1 MNSKVNKC
9 NGGIR
14 SGERINSQIIA
25 SRDEVEQYATNIDH
39 QRVGFSTPRSRY
51 HLPPTTPRSHFVERD
66 NRDKKIKDTAEH
78 FVWIVVS
85 LLTLSIILYYL
96 IINHGTERK
105 MLRERVS
112 LPNKSKIIVER
123 DVDRTPYNVMFQ
135 FERAHWINNG
145 PEIDDLM
152 EISQMLSDKEVS
164 AADLRKAIAIMHTK
178 VNRYDE
184 FTDKCNFVLT
194 SMREVYEDA
203 EDFKWI
209 CSDNSLTQANL
220 DWYLSKERAHW
231 INNGPEKD
239 NLIGIV
245 RMLSDEKVS
254 VDDLRK
260 AIAIMPTEV
269 FPEVHDNRY
278 DEFAEKCNY
287 VFTSITYFPAESEK
301 TSGDIDSVS
310 RYWKHLHDAENL
322 IQWICS
328 DSSLTAATK

>member
-1 MNSKVNKC
+1 MNSKVKSSS
-9 NGGIR
+9 GGIR
-14 SGERINSQIIA
+14 RSEKRINSQIIA

-39 QRVGFSTPRSRY
+39 QRVGLSTPRSRY
-51 HLPPTTPRSHFVERD
+51 HLPPTTPKSHFVCD
-66 NRDKKIKDTAEH
+66 NRDKKIKDKAKH
-78 FVWIVVS
+78 FVWIVAS

-96 IINHGTERK
+96 IINHGIKRK

-112 LPNKSKIIVER
+112 LPDKSKIEVER
-123 DVDRTPYNVMFQ
+123 DVDRTPKLYNVMFQ

-184 FTDKCNFVLT
+184 FTDKCTFVLN

-203 EDFKWI
+203 EEFHWI

-220 DWYLSKERAHW
+220 NWYLSKERAHW
-231 INNGPEKD
+231 VNNGPEKD
-239 NLIGIV
+239 NLMGIA
-245 RMLSDEKVS
+245 RMLSDKNVS
-254 VDDLRK
+254 ATDIRK

-269 FPEVHDNRY
+269 FPKVNDNR
-278 DEFAEKCNY
+278 
-287 VFTSITYFPAESEK
+287 
-301 TSGDIDSVS
+301 
-310 RYWKHLHDAENL
+310 
-322 IQWICS
+322 
-328 DSSLTAATK
+328 

>member
-9 NGGIR
+9 SGGIR
-14 SGERINSQIIA
+14 SEERINSQIIA

-51 HLPPTTPRSHFVERD
+51 HLPPTTPKSHFVERD
-66 NRDKKIKDTAEH
+66 NRDKKIKDTAKH

-85 LLTLSIILYYL
+85 FLTLSIILYYL
-96 IINHGTERK
+96 INSSMSKRK
-105 MLRERVS
+105 MLRE
-112 LPNKSKIIVER
+112 PDKSKIIVER
-123 DVDRTPYNVMFQ
+123 DVDRTPKAYNVMFQ

-164 AADLRKAIAIMHTK
+164 ATDLRKAIAIMHTK

-209 CSDNSLTQANL
+209 CSNNSLTQANL

-231 INNGPEKD
+231 TNNGPEKD
-239 NLIGIV
+239 NLMRIA
-245 RMLSDEKVS
+245 RMLSDKNVS
-254 VDDLRK
+254 ATDIRK

-269 FPEVHDNRY
+269 FPKVHDNRY

-287 VFTSITYFPAESEK
+287 VLTSMAYLPAESEK
-301 TSGDIDSVS
+301 TSRDIDSVS
-310 RYWKHLHDAENL
+310 RYWEYLHSADNFIL
-322 IQWICS
+322 WICG
-328 DSSLTAATK
+328 DNSLTATK

>member
-9 NGGIR
+9 SGGIR
-14 SGERINSQIIA
+14 SEERINSQIIA

-51 HLPPTTPRSHFVERD
+51 HLPPTTPKSHFVERD
-66 NRDKKIKDTAEH
+66 NRDKKIKDTAKH

-85 LLTLSIILYYL
+85 FLTLSIILYYL
-96 IINHGTERK
+96 INSSMSKRK
-105 MLRERVS
+105 MLRE
-112 LPNKSKIIVER
+112 PDKSKIIVER
-123 DVDRTPYNVMFQ
+123 DVDRTPKAYNVMFQ

-209 CSDNSLTQANL
+209 CSNNSLTKANL

-231 INNGPEKD
+231 TNNGPEKD
-239 NLIGIV
+239 KLRELHECYLIRTFLLQIFVKRLQLCLQKCFLRCMTIDMTSLQRNVIMYSLLWPIYRPRV
-245 RMLSDEKVS
+245 RRQV
-254 VDDLRK
+254 V
-260 AIAIMPTEV
+260 T
-269 FPEVHDNRY
+269 
-278 DEFAEKCNY
+278 
-287 VFTSITYFPAESEK
+287 
-301 TSGDIDSVS
+301 
-310 RYWKHLHDAENL
+310 
-322 IQWICS
+322 
-328 DSSLTAATK
+328 